1 MRYSPEALTAFVEAV
16 DSGSFS
22 AAARRLRKSQSTI
35 STAIANLEADLGVIL
50 FDRATRQPTLT
61 PQGEQVLSYV
71 KAILAASERLDEL
84 AVSLSGETEPRLT
97 FVLSDTLHPE
107 VQFDRRFPHTEFE
120 CLIGEDEDV
129 IDLLQ
134 KSRAQVGLIEAR
146 ERYPTDIGSTR
157 LPLQTAMGIYV
168 APGHPLAAQGKV
180 AWDELR
186 SWRELRLSTFLA
198 SATLPQAR
206 SGRRQ
211 TTCCCSAWRRRGSA
225 GAFCPA
231 RWWRSLRRR
240 AGWWRSISPAGRGQ
254 FQSICCG
261 IRKRRRERPAAGCVS
276 ICSGVNV
283 NE

>member
-1 MRYSPEALTAFVEAV
+1 MS
-16 DSGSFS
+16 
-22 AAARRLRKSQSTI
+22 LRKLLTLFIVLMALGTTSSWASCTRL
-35 STAIANLEADLGVIL
+35 SSPTVMLDMVVGRVVVPPDLPVGSVIL
-50 FDRATRQPTLT
+50 TRDWT
-61 PQGEQVLSYV
+61 
-71 KAILAASERLDEL
+71 
-84 AVSLSGETEPRLT
+84 
-97 FVLSDTLHPE
+97 
-107 VQFDRRFPHTEFE
+107 
-120 CLIGEDEDV
+120 
-129 IDLLQ
+129 
-134 KSRAQVGLIEAR
+134 
-146 ERYPTDIGSTR
+146 
-157 LPLQTAMGIYV
+157 M
-168 APGHPLAAQGKV
+168 
-180 AWDELR
+180 
-186 SWRELRLSTFLA
+186 
-198 SATLPQAR
+198 SALPQAR